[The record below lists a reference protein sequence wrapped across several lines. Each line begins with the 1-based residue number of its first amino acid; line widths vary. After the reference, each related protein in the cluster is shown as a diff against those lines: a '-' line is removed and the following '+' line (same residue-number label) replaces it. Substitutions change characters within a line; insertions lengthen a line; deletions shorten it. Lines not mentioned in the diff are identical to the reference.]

1 MTVPDTL
8 WGARVGDIVELH
20 DGDELVLARVTGVWF
35 GNLPW
40 RKRPKMELRL
50 LDSAIPLTLTTR
62 DLIARVLPCD
72 EAPAQEAARG

>member
-20 DGDELVLARVTGVWF
+20 DGDELVLARVTSIQRRSGIVRVC
-35 GNLPW
+35 PH
-40 RKRPKMELRL
+40 MDLRL
-50 LDSAIPLTLTTR
+50 LDCGIPLTLITR

-72 EAPAQEAARG
+72 EAPAQEAASG